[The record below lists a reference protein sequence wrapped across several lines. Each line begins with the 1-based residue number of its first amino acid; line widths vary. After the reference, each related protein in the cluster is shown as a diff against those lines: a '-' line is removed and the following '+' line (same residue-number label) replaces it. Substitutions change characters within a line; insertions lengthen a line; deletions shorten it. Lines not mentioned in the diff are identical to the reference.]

1 MTPSMNTYW
10 GILWKMVDMAD
21 VVVQVVDARFPSI
34 CRSNRLEDKVREME
48 NKNLLVVLNKTD
60 LISREKLNQ
69 WITLQWLYL
78 LKKLLSHKLPHPL
91 QVEPH
96 SLEDL
101 KGRCC
106 LFLVQKHS
114 QFPALVQH

>member
-21 VVVQVVDARFPSI
+21 IVVQVVDARFPSI

-69 WITLQWLYL
+69 WIKWFADSEGIKSSWSICQGETWYI
-78 LKKLLSHKLPHPL
+78 KDKTRDIKIN
-91 QVEPH
+91 
-96 SLEDL
+96 
-101 KGRCC
+101 
-106 LFLVQKHS
+106 
-114 QFPALVQH
+114 